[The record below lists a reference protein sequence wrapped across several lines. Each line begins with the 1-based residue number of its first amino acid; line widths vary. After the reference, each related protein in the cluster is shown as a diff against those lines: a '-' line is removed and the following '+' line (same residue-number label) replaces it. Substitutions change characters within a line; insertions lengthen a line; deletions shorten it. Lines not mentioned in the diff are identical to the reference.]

1 MSTKIFTIIMNEIFH
16 ISSINYEEGGYA
28 PDLDLLSIP
37 SESCVSHHRRSGL
50 VT

>member
-1 MSTKIFTIIMNEIFH
+1 MNKIFH

-28 PDLDLLSIP
+28 LDLDLLSILY
-37 SESCVSHHRRSGL
+37 EVCVSHHRRSGL